1 MTGRHAGRCM
11 RSRMKKLIFPA
22 LLLASA
28 LMLPTPVRA
37 QDKEDTPLAKE
48 MEKVD
53 EAFKGFRRETDPVK
67 GAKAAREA
75 QEGVIKALAFTPA
88 LIEKMPAGEAKEKA
102 IVAYRTQMG
111 QLFVTFCQ
119 VEAAFVAKDLPG
131 VAKLVEDVKGAKKKG
146 HDEFMEEEE

>member
-1 MTGRHAGRCM
+1 
-11 RSRMKKLIFPA
+11 MKKLIFPA

-37 QDKEDTPLAKE
+37 QDKEDPPLAKE

-53 EAFKGFRRETDPVK
+53 EAFKGFRRETDPIK

-75 QEGVIKALAFTPA
+75 QEGVLKALAFTPA

-102 IVAYRTQMG
+102 ILAYRTQMG
-111 QLFVTFCQ
+111 ELFVTFCK
-119 VEAAFVAKDLPG
+119 VEAAFVAKDIPG
-131 VAKLVEDVKGAKKKG
+131 VTKLVDDLKAAKKKG

>member
-1 MTGRHAGRCM
+1 
-11 RSRMKKLIFPA
+11 MKKLIFPA

-37 QDKEDTPLAKE
+37 EEDTPLAKE

-75 QEGVIKALAFTPA
+75 QEAVLKALPLIPA
-88 LIEKMPAGEAKEKA
+88 MIEKMPAGEAKEKA
-102 IVAYRTQMG
+102 IVGYRTQMG
-111 QLFVTFCQ
+111 QLFVTFCE
-119 VEAAFVAKDLPG
+119 VEAAFVAKDTAA
-131 VAKLVEDVKGAKKKG
+131 VTKLVESVKGAKKKG
-146 HDEFMEEEE
+146 HDQFMEEEE

>member
-1 MTGRHAGRCM
+1 MTGRGAPGCM
-11 RSRMKKLIFPA
+11 PSRMKKLIFPA
-22 LLLASA
+22 LLLAST

-37 QDKEDTPLAKE
+37 DEDTPLAKE

-53 EAFKGFRRETDPVK
+53 EAFKGFRRETDPIK

-75 QEGVIKALAFTPA
+75 QEGALKALAFTPA

-111 QLFVTFCQ
+111 ELFVTLCK
-119 VEAAFVAKDLPG
+119 VEAAFVAKDIPA
-131 VAKLVEDVKGAKKKG
+131 VTKLVDDLKAAKKKG

>member
-1 MTGRHAGRCM
+1 
-11 RSRMKKLIFPA
+11 MKKLIFPA

-53 EAFKGFRRETDPVK
+53 EAFKGFRRETDPIK

-75 QEGVIKALAFTPA
+75 QEGVLKALAFTPA

-102 IVAYRTQMG
+102 ILAYRTQMG
-111 QLFVTFCQ
+111 ELFVTFCK
-119 VEAAFVAKDLPG
+119 VEAAFVAKDIPG
-131 VAKLVEDVKGAKKKG
+131 VTKLVDDLKAAKKKG

>member
-1 MTGRHAGRCM
+1 MP
-11 RSRMKKLIFPA
+11 SRMKKLIFPA

-37 QDKEDTPLAKE
+37 EDDTPLAKE

-53 EAFKGFRRETDPVK
+53 DAFKGFRRETDPVK

-75 QEGVIKALAFTPA
+75 QDSVLKTVALVPA

-102 IVAYRTQMG
+102 IVAYRTQIG
-111 QLFVTFCQ
+111 QLFVTFCEI
-119 VEAAFVAKDLPG
+119 EAAFVAKDLPG
-131 VAKLVEDVKGAKKKG
+131 VAKLVDALKSAKKKG
-146 HDEFMEEEE
+146 HDEFMEEEEE

>member
-1 MTGRHAGRCM
+1 M
-11 RSRMKKLIFPA
+11 RSRMKTSIFAALI
-22 LLLASA
+22 LTSSLI
-28 LMLPTPVRA
+28 LPTQLRA
-37 QDKEDTPLAKE
+37 QDKDDTPLAKE

-53 EAFKGFRRETDPVK
+53 EAFKGFRRETDPAK

-146 HDEFMEEEE
+146 HDEFMEEDE

>member
-1 MTGRHAGRCM
+1 MP
-11 RSRMKKLIFPA
+11 SRMKKLIFPA
-22 LLLASA
+22 LLLVSA
-28 LMLPTPVRA
+28 LMLPTQVRA
-37 QDKEDTPLAKE
+37 QDKDKEKDTPLAKE

-102 IVAYRTQMG
+102 IVAFRTQMG
-111 QLFVTFCQ
+111 ELFVTFCK
-119 VEAAFVAKDLPG
+119 VEAAFVAKDIPG
-131 VAKLVEDVKGAKKKG
+131 VTKLVDDLKAAKKKG
-146 HDEFMEEEE
+146 HDEFMEKDDE

>member
-1 MTGRHAGRCM
+1 
-11 RSRMKKLIFPA
+11 MKTSIFAA
-22 LLLASA
+22 LLLTSS
-28 LMLPTPVRA
+28 LLLPAPARA
-37 QDKEDTPLAKE
+37 EDDTPLAKE

-53 EAFKGFRRETDPVK
+53 EAFKGFRRETDPAK

>member
-1 MTGRHAGRCM
+1 MP
-11 RSRMKKLIFPA
+11 SRMKKLIFPA
-22 LLLASA
+22 LLLVSA
-28 LMLPTPVRA
+28 LMLPTSVRA
-37 QDKEDTPLAKE
+37 QEDKEKDTPLAKE

-88 LIEKMPAGEAKEKA
+88 LVEKMPAGEAKEKA
-102 IVAYRTQMG
+102 IVAYRTQIG
-111 QLFVTFCQ
+111 QLFVLFCQ

-131 VAKLVEDVKGAKKKG
+131 VTKLVDSLKSAKKKG
-146 HDEFMEEEE
+146 HDEFMEEEEE

>member
-1 MTGRHAGRCM
+1 
-11 RSRMKKLIFPA
+11 MKKLIFPA

-37 QDKEDTPLAKE
+37 EEDTPLAKE

-75 QEGVIKALAFTPA
+75 QEGVLKALPLIPA

-102 IVAYRTQMG
+102 IIAYRTQMG
-111 QLFVTFCQ
+111 QLFVTFCE

-131 VAKLVEDVKGAKKKG
+131 VAKLVESVKGAKKKG

>member
-1 MTGRHAGRCM
+1 
-11 RSRMKKLIFPA
+11 MKKLIFPA

-28 LMLPTPVRA
+28 LMLPTPARA
-37 QDKEDTPLAKE
+37 DEDTPLAKE

-53 EAFKGFRRETDPVK
+53 DAFKGFRRETDPAK

-75 QEGVIKALAFTPA
+75 QEGVLKALAFTPA

-111 QLFVTFCQ
+111 QLFVTFCE
-119 VEAAFVAKDLPG
+119 VEAAFIAKDLPG
-131 VAKLVEDVKGAKKKG
+131 VAKLVESVKGSKKKG
-146 HDEFMEEEE
+146 HDEFMEEEEE

>member
-1 MTGRHAGRCM
+1 MPL
-11 RSRMKKLIFPA
+11 RMKKLIFPA

-28 LMLPTPVRA
+28 LMLPTPIRA
-37 QDKEDTPLAKE
+37 EEDSPLAKE

-53 EAFKGFRRETDPVK
+53 DAFKGFRRETDPVK

-75 QEGVIKALAFTPA
+75 QEGVLKALPLIPA

-111 QLFVTFCQ
+111 QLFVTFCE
-119 VEAAFVAKDLPG
+119 VEAAFVAKDLPA
-131 VAKLVEDVKGAKKKG
+131 VTKLVDSLKSAKKKG
-146 HDEFMEEEE
+146 HDEFMEEEEE

>member
-1 MTGRHAGRCM
+1 MP
-11 RSRMKKLIFPA
+11 SRMKKLIFPA
-22 LLLASA
+22 ILLASA
-28 LMLPTPVRA
+28 LALPTPARA

-53 EAFKGFRRETDPVK
+53 DAFKGFRRETDPVK

-75 QEGVIKALAFTPA
+75 QEGVLKALAFTPA
-88 LIEKMPAGEAKEKA
+88 LIEKMPAGEAKDKA

-111 QLFVTFCQ
+111 HLFVTFCE

-131 VAKLVEDVKGAKKKG
+131 VAKLVDALKSAKKKG
-146 HDEFMEEEE
+146 HDEFMEEDEE

>member
-1 MTGRHAGRCM
+1 M

-37 QDKEDTPLAKE
+37 EDDTPLAKE

>member
-1 MTGRHAGRCM
+1 
-11 RSRMKKLIFPA
+11 MKTSIFAA
-22 LLLASA
+22 LLLTSS
-28 LMLPTPVRA
+28 LLLPAPARA
-37 QDKEDTPLAKE
+37 EDDTPLAKE

-53 EAFKGFRRETDPVK
+53 EAFKGFRRETDPTK